1 MQLLV
6 VDDNTVFREELAE
19 LLSAE
24 GYRVAAAATVAKALD
39 LLDVH
44 PVDLVFTDLKMPRQS
59 GMDLLK
65 EIRRRWPQVLVVV
78 VTGFAT
84 VETAVEAMK
93 LGAFDYVSKP
103 FRAEQIRRVLALAW
117 DERAFAQTSSTPKS
131 PSDVAEQLANR
142 LGPVL
147 YAASAPGSASARV
160 EPFAF
165 DGKDLPRLRDALEGF
180 LGVHPKGGIVIAE
193 TERLMDGRRPSDV
206 VAFLQSLLDRI
217 EPNGPFALGYDASQ
231 LDRAQLEALRSVVSG
246 ATVHGELEALANPI
260 RRRVL
265 VRLREGPGTFSD
277 AMRAAELDDSPK
289 MTFHLHRLLDQGL
302 IARAD
307 QEYRLTPK
315 GEDMVTVLREM
326 ERLGSDRGTE
336 RLMFAR
342 VGGDSP
348 AEARPTRAASRK

>member
-1 MQLLV
+1 MRLLV
-6 VDDNTVFREELAE
+6 VDDNSVFREELAD

-24 GYRVAAAATVAKALD
+24 GYQVTSSATVAKALD
-39 LLDVH
+39 VLDAQ
-44 PVDLVFTDLKMPRQS
+44 PIELVFTDLKMPRQS
-59 GMDLLK
+59 GMDLLR
-65 EIRRRWPQVLVVV
+65 EIRRRWPSVLVVV

-103 FRAEQIRRVLALAW
+103 FRTEQIRRVLALAW
-117 DERAFAQTSSTPKS
+117 EERAFAQTSSTPKR
-131 PSDVAEQLANR
+131 PNEVADQLASQV
-142 LGPVL
+142 GPVL
-147 YAASAPGSASARV
+147 YAASEPLPTSAKV

-180 LGVHPKGGIVIAE
+180 LGVHPKGGLVIAE
-193 TERLMDGRRPSDV
+193 TERLMDGRRPADV
-206 VAFLQSLLDRI
+206 VAFLQSLLERLDAT
-217 EPNGPFALGYDASQ
+217 GPFALGYDASR
-231 LDRAQLEALRSVVSG
+231 LDRAQLEALRGVVSA

-265 VRLREGPGTFSD
+265 VRLRDGPGTFSD

-302 IARAD
+302 IARSD

-326 ERLGSDRGTE
+326 ERLGSDRGSD
-336 RLMFAR
+336 RLLFAR
-342 VGGDSP
+342 VGG
-348 AEARPTRAASRK
+348 AEPGAPPTRAASRR